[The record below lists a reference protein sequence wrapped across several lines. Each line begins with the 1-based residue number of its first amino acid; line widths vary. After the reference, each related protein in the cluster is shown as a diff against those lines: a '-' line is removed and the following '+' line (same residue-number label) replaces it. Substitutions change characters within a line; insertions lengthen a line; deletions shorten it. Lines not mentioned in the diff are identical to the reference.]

1 MNEENKKLIL
11 DVQNLV
17 VRYETEDGIVRA
29 LNGIDLQLGYRETI
43 GLVGETG
50 AGKTTAALA
59 MLRLVPD
66 PPGVVECDK
75 LMVEGKDILN
85 LPAAKMDEVRGKDIS
100 MIFQDP
106 IESLNPK
113 MTIEEI
119 VGEGLKVRGQKD
131 RDEIH
136 RQVVEMLE
144 KVGLVEEH
152 ATRYPHEFSGG
163 QRQRIGIARAI
174 ITKPKLVIADE
185 PVSALDVSVQAQV
198 INLLNDLK
206 DEMGLSILFIAHNL
220 SVVKYFSDRIGVM
233 YYGHLVEVANGDDL
247 YKNPLHPY
255 TKALLSAIPEPNPIT
270 ERTRKRVDYD
280 PERDHDYSVEKPS
293 MVEVEPEHFVYC
305 SPSELEAYRKQL
317 KD

>member
-1 MNEENKKLIL
+1 MNEDNKKLIL

-106 IESLNPK
+106 
-113 MTIEEI
+113 
-119 VGEGLKVRGQKD
+119 
-131 RDEIH
+131 
-136 RQVVEMLE
+136 
-144 KVGLVEEH
+144 
-152 ATRYPHEFSGG
+152 
-163 QRQRIGIARAI
+163 
-174 ITKPKLVIADE
+174 
-185 PVSALDVSVQAQV
+185 
-198 INLLNDLK
+198 
-206 DEMGLSILFIAHNL
+206 
-220 SVVKYFSDRIGVM
+220 
-233 YYGHLVEVANGDDL
+233 
-247 YKNPLHPY
+247 
-255 TKALLSAIPEPNPIT
+255 
-270 ERTRKRVDYD
+270 
-280 PERDHDYSVEKPS
+280 
-293 MVEVEPEHFVYC
+293 
-305 SPSELEAYRKQL
+305 
-317 KD
+317 